1 LPIATRFVAA
11 ILLFTV
17 LCGSATGQEPQPLT
31 PQQIRQINKVRKNL
45 ALFDAGTR
53 LDVRVKSG
61 YQYTGRLGQMGST
74 SFTLIDAVLNKPL
87 ALDYLDVKRVKPNP
101 KDYLAQQAKKTVSAL
116 PIVAA
121 CAVAFVLVLGVV
133 AIKTGDR

>member
-1 LPIATRFVAA
+1 MPLATLFVAA
-11 ILLFTV
+11 ILLYSV
-17 LCGSATGQEPQPLT
+17 LCGSVTGQEPQPLT
-31 PQQIRQINKVRKNL
+31 PQQVRQINKVRKNL
-45 ALFDAGTR
+45 DLFDAGTR

-87 ALDYLDVKRVKPNP
+87 AIDYLDVKRVKPNP
-101 KDYLAQQAKKTVSAL
+101 KDYLAQQAKQTVDAL

-121 CAVAFVLVLGVV
+121 CVGVAVLLLLVVV
-133 AIKTGDR
+133 IKNGDN